1 MMSAMRGEVTH
12 CRLVR
17 NDGSEWT
24 VTDFEIDEGV
34 VWVDARLDEAPGN
47 GGAPGQSVL
56 ENEPLQSGDRV
67 QWLKSDGS
75 VIWAMRNP
83 VDGGVHWN
91 VESRSGRSGFLEEDF
106 RESA

>member
-1 MMSAMRGEVTH
+1 MSAMRGEVTR

-34 VWVDARLDEAPGN
+34 VWVDARLDAAPGN
-47 GGAPGQSVL
+47 GGPPGESVL